1 MATFGINRNLKF
13 PKPNHKTQNIK
24 YLVFLTQEK
33 YSILFYYRNL
43 FVTLQMKAGYPHA
56 HPYKMY
62 ETITAQY

>member
-1 MATFGINRNLKF
+1 MQIVKDLA
-13 PKPNHKTQNIK
+13 
-24 YLVFLTQEK
+24 FLTQEK
-33 YSILFYYRNL
+33 LSILFNFRNL